1 MDQVSIPERKNQ
13 IQQAINLLE
22 DFPLSI
28 DQPNINGPSISVNYD
43 GYSDPGLSDSKAFE
57 CRWNG
62 EIEEIKKMQ
71 ETINQGEFFQ
81 SMLYTYRSCSS
92 AVPRVKTTDDPNKTT
107 IYEKT
112 YEILEP
118 EVGKLKKLMFF
129 QKESISFFKQ
139 IVDNVKNG
147 LGKKLV
153 YSEEYVMHMIKMLD
167 MFTRLDALK
176 DMKACLNNDFS
187 FFKRAFGF
195 LRKNMGN
202 DDQTQ
207 ENHTLYLFLAN
218 NNSITTSLK
227 SELQNLTG
235 FDDALSLVANM
246 CADYMEQDLFILP
259 DERFMLLRVM
269 PFLLS
274 LMDGPD
280 KLNIF
285 KSKKNPNFKIHQN
298 FC

>member
-1 MDQVSIPERKNQ
+1 MEELRKMKD
-13 IQQAINLLE
+13 I
-22 DFPLSI
+22 
-28 DQPNINGPSISVNYD
+28 
-43 GYSDPGLSDSKAFE
+43 
-57 CRWNG
+57 
-62 EIEEIKKMQ
+62 
-71 ETINQGEFFQ
+71 INQGEYFQ
-81 SMLYTYRSCSS
+81 SMLYTYRSCSN
-92 AVPRVKTTDDPNKTT
+92 AVPRVKTSDDPNKTT
-107 IYEKT
+107 IYEKI

-129 QKESISFFKQ
+129 QKDAISYFKQ
-139 IVDNVKNG
+139 IVDNVKTG

-153 YSEEYVMHMIKMLD
+153 YSEEYVMHMIQMLD

-227 SELQNLTG
+227 SELQNING

-246 CADYMEQDLFILP
+246 CADYMEQEL
-259 DERFMLLRVM
+259 
-269 PFLLS
+269 
-274 LMDGPD
+274 
-280 KLNIF
+280 
-285 KSKKNPNFKIHQN
+285 
-298 FC
+298 